1 MISVHQSAVQ
11 LLDDLKPVQ
20 FNWWFDDTHSRE
32 SSVYAVERISCKL
45 TTILSSRPQH
55 WQHFSPISLT
65 WVQSDTLGFLCSFR
79 HFSVHSSNTCAALT
93 AYHLLEI
100 SSCHLRFR
108 SVFFD
113 PYWFSQQL
121 SVFPNWLQVDQKLC
135 TREPRLIFTVILL
148 YLQLVC

>member
-93 AYHLLEI
+93 VYHLLEI
-100 SSCHLRFR
+100 SSCHLFALALYSSTLIDFHSSYQFFQTDCKLIR
-108 SVFFD
+108 SFAQGNHD
-113 PYWFSQQL
+113 L
-121 SVFPNWLQVDQKLC
+121 SSRLYFC
-135 TREPRLIFTVILL
+135 T
-148 YLQLVC
+148 YS